1 MRQLVMKQALALLIA
16 EDIQDNFSLDSYL
29 KKAHQITFLGA
40 ELMPTQEIAL
50 SDKEKEIVQEV
61 QKALGLPTIEE
72 TIEYLA
78 RERIQE
84 LLGKLAGQELRKPIG
99 IYFKAVY

>member
-1 MRQLVMKQALALLIA
+1 
-16 EDIQDNFSLDSYL
+16 
-29 KKAHQITFLGA
+29 
-40 ELMPTQEIAL
+40 MPTQEIAL

-84 LLGKLAGQELRKPIG
+84 LLGKLCTRQKKITH
-99 IYFKAVY
+99 